1 MLPSNYLTA
10 TESLEAISRGV
21 ITPQQVVQDHK
32 ARYDARDGAV
42 KAWVHVRHD
51 KATKEAEGM
60 KGLPLYG
67 VVIGVKDIISMS
79 AFVSSA

>member
-10 TESLEAISRGV
+10 TETLEAISRGD
-21 ITPQQVVQDHK
+21 ITPQQVVQHHK

-51 KATKEAEGM
+51 DALKQAEGM
-60 KGLPLYG
+60 QGLPLYG
-67 VVIGVKDIISMS
+67 VVVGVKGIISTS
-79 AFVSSA
+79 AFVSSG